1 MLRTSQNGHYDE
13 SESLAEHQFAETP
26 FADPRSF
33 EQEEVVH
40 ESSVGESHAGRWEFT
55 SPFLPGDASESNEAA
70 AMTPEAGAFS
80 EITAELKDT
89 LFREA
94 MEQLADEAL
103 EAHPSLQS
111 GEYGDR
117 ETRDLTAERTLN
129 EHFKPLAN
137 QAEAL
142 LDRFFERLEGYEAE
156 SLTDSE
162 LERISDEVLPTGTS
176 LSPASEQFLG
186 GLLRK
191 ARGLVSGA
199 VNLAKR
205 GVQGA
210 VNLAGKG
217 LAAVG
222 KLALGPLLKPLKMLG
237 KFLLQH
243 VVKFALNQLPPALR
257 PLAQK
262 LSERLFRAIGETH
275 EGEGEAQEQG
285 ESETPA
291 AADASRLEAEFDVH
305 AAQLLFTADE
315 AELDHLVSGYGEGEV
330 RSFALE
336 EIDDARARLVKE
348 LAGLQPGENVQPVME
363 QFVQAI
369 WPAVK
374 VAISVI
380 GRRNVV
386 KFLGD
391 LLSRLIK
398 PLIGADAGALLA
410 PAIADAGLRI
420 FGLEAAAAEPRVI

>member
-33 EQEEVVH
+33 EQEEMAH
-40 ESSVGESHAGRWEFT
+40 ESSVGESHAGQWEFT
-55 SPFLPGDASESNEAA
+55 SPFLPGEASESNEAA
-70 AMTPEAGAFS
+70 AAMAPEAGAFS

-94 MEQLADEAL
+94 LEQLADEAL

-129 EHFKPLAN
+129 EHFQPLAN

-142 LDRFFERLEGYEAE
+142 LDRFFERLEGYEVE

-222 KLALGPLLKPLKMLG
+222 KLALGPLLKPLKTLG
-237 KFLLQH
+237 KSLLNH
-243 VVKFALNQLPPALR
+243 VVKYALNQLPLALR
-257 PLAQK
+257 PLAQR
-262 LSERLFRAIGETH
+262 LSDRLFRAIGEVH
-275 EGEGEAQEQG
+275 E
-285 ESETPA
+285 
-291 AADASRLEAEFDVH
+291 
-305 AAQLLFTADE
+305 AQLLFTSDE
-315 AELDHLVSGYGEGEV
+315 AEIDHLVSSYGEGET
-330 RSFALE
+330 RSYALE
-336 EIDDARARLVKE
+336 ALDDARARLVKE

-363 QFVQAI
+363 QFVQAV
-369 WPAVK
+369 WP
-374 VAISVI
+374 
-380 GRRNVV
+380 
-386 KFLGD
+386 
-391 LLSRLIK
+391 
-398 PLIGADAGALLA
+398 
-410 PAIADAGLRI
+410 
-420 FGLEAAAAEPRVI
+420 